1 MAKKFYAVRV
11 GKNPGIYTS
20 WDECKENVHGFG
32 GAEYK
37 SFPTLS
43 EAESFMMGGKSDN
56 STAVRDGAAVAYVDG
71 SYNVKTT
78 EFSYGA
84 VIFVGD
90 TVVEMSKAFLD
101 PELATM
107 RNVAGEIMGA
117 RAAMEY
123 CIEHGFDK
131 LDIYY
136 DYQGIE
142 KWCTG
147 DWKTTKPGTTK
158 YKEYYDS
165 IKARLNVRFVKVKG
179 HSGDKYNDRADK
191 LAKTALGI
199 E

>member
-43 EAESFMMGGKSDN
+43 EAESFMMGRKSDN
-56 STAVRDGAAVAYVDG
+56 SVAVRDGAAVAYVDG

-123 CIEHGFDK
+123 CIEHGIDK

-147 DWKTTKPGTTK
+147 DWKTTKTGTTK

-165 IKARLNVRFVKVKG
+165 IKAKLDVRFVKVKG

-199 E
+199 K

>member
-101 PELATM
+101 PDLAAM

>member
-11 GKNPGIYTS
+11 GKNPGIYMS

-43 EAESFMMGGKSDN
+43 EAESFMMGRISDN

-123 CIEHGFDK
+123 CIEHGIDK

-142 KWCTG
+142 KWCTS
-147 DWKTTKPGTTK
+147 DWKTTKSGTTK

-165 IKARLNVRFVKVKG
+165 IKEKLDVRFVKVKG

>member
-11 GKNPGIYTS
+11 GKNPGIYTN

-43 EAESFMMGGKSDN
+43 EAESFMMGRKSDN
-56 STAVRDGAAVAYVDG
+56 SVAVRDGAAVAYVDG

-123 CIEHGFDK
+123 CIENGFDK

-165 IKARLNVRFVKVKG
+165 IKARLDVRFVKVKG

>member
-11 GKNPGIYTS
+11 GKNPGIYMS

-43 EAESFMMGGKSDN
+43 EAESFMMGRKSDN
-56 STAVRDGAAVAYVDG
+56 SVAVRDGAAVAYVDG

-84 VIFVGD
+84 VIFIGD

-101 PELATM
+101 PELAAM

-165 IKARLNVRFVKVKG
+165 IKARLDVRFVKVKG

>member
-43 EAESFMMGGKSDN
+43 EAESFMMGEKIDN
-56 STAVRDGAAVAYVDG
+56 SVAVRDGAAVAYVDG

-90 TVVEMSKAFLD
+90 TEIEMNKAFLD
-101 PELATM
+101 PELVTM

-123 CIEHGFDK
+123 CIEQGIDK

-147 DWKTTKPGTTK
+147 DWKTTKSGTTK

-165 IKARLNVRFVKVKG
+165 IKEKLDVRFVKVKG

-199 E
+199 K

>member
-43 EAESFMMGGKSDN
+43 EAESFMMGEKIDN
-56 STAVRDGAAVAYVDG
+56 SVAVRDGAAVAYVDG

-101 PELATM
+101 PDLAAM

-179 HSGDKYNDRADK
+179 HSGDKYIDRADK

-199 E
+199 K

>member
-11 GKNPGIYTS
+11 GKNPGIYMS

-43 EAESFMMGGKSDN
+43 EAESFMMGRKSDN
-56 STAVRDGAAVAYVDG
+56 SVAVRDGAAVAYVDG

-84 VIFVGD
+84 VIFIGD

-101 PELATM
+101 PELAAM

-123 CIEHGFDK
+123 CIEQGIRK

-165 IKARLNVRFVKVKG
+165 IKARLDVRFVKVKG

>member
-11 GKNPGIYTS
+11 GKNPGIYTN

-43 EAESFMMGGKSDN
+43 EAESFMMGRKSDN
-56 STAVRDGAAVAYVDG
+56 SVAVRDGAAVAYVDG

-123 CIEHGFDK
+123 CIEHGIDK

-147 DWKTTKPGTTK
+147 DWKTTKSGTTK

-165 IKARLNVRFVKVKG
+165 IKEKLDVRFVKVKG